1 MQRAVVDHEG
11 ESDEDRAVDQQQA
24 YTHFIANVRIMHS
37 THLTDSAQSE
47 PFLALRS

>member
-11 ESDEDRAVDQQQA
+11 ESDEDRAVDQ
-24 YTHFIANVRIMHS
+24 HFIANVRIMHS

-47 PFLALRS
+47 PFLALIS